1 MPSPRRIIDLIAD
14 IWREMRRLMLV
25 LWLCRVSTI
34 SALLALGLAF
44 LPQVQDL
51 YTEITYYKT
60 PTPDEHFNTISL
72 WALFYGLCFLWA
84 FTVHYCA
91 RTVLSFETWPL
102 KQSDETDYAYWV
114 EAVPRYLG
122 WVCILAIFIGQI
134 NALKNLQIDDDLIA
148 RTASFTYI
156 TPLIITLA
164 IIIIIQTATRKLGRS
179 AIVISAIAIAYWIIT
194 ASDIYFNTS
203 LADHYRMQVLH
214 NLALPVVTILW
225 GCLFYWFV
233 AERRRLLNWLAS
245 TFTWPHHLML
255 RLTRTA
261 ASLFPVQIRP
271 MHNQQTRETAPKF
284 LPFRKHGL
292 FHFEAPSENVRG
304 LMLGLFSLTI
314 VMALWLSFAIADP
327 GDPPFGFSRALLLP
341 VLLGI
346 WVPLL
351 TTITFL
357 SNQIRFPLLTM
368 FVIAGV
374 GLSWFI
380 GDNHDIELAAPL
392 IAERSENPKPNFRD
406 KMPLKTAVEIW
417 MKHHNCETTPR
428 ACPPPL
434 IIAASGGASR
444 SAFYVTTVLGELM
457 DKPALFW
464 PKTLPANKSPKSARE
479 VASQI
484 FAISSVSGGSLG
496 SALFAA
502 TLKGRRARLFGQR
515 PCNARALREDKLL
528 FSVPEAVDEK
538 LAYPNNWK
546 NCLQAMAAGDF
557 LSPAMISFAFRDN
570 LAVSSLIGMLTGTDR
585 AKSLEAAWTERAG
598 QLTGRRHLDDA
609 LLTFQ
614 PTIEHWMPL
623 LLLNGTSVTTGKR
636 LIATA
641 LKTTYT
647 PADKLNFAPVVTA
660 YDPFEQRRRKQD
672 PAQETTLFT
681 DSLDLHNLL
690 KYEPRSKTG
699 WTSNSQDQS
708 PPLDITLAK
717 AISLSARFPLI
728 SPHGNLRSLDGA
740 IIDRVVDGGYF
751 DNSGMLTALELSTAI
766 ESLSNGAL
774 KPILIQISNHP
785 VSLEPPRGLAPRPQN
800 KPDKK
805 ADDEIYTASTS
816 RRKQPREP
824 RFRCPEQ
831 SFINLTTTAAQ
842 RQILPELTAVTSALL
857 NARVARGSHAI
868 ARAALHAK
876 GRFIH
881 FQVAGIKDELG
892 ANKKLSMSWWLS
904 KSVQNA
910 LNNQV
915 NWRRQLRA
923 DESTP
928 VQQRLN
934 PSFCAIQKFRRAQK
948 AHWLSRKSTLRPP
961 RRRHL
966 MSNGFTRSRQ

>member
-1 MPSPRRIIDLIAD
+1 MPSPRRIVDLIAD
-14 IWREMRRLMLV
+14 IWREIRRLMLV

-34 SALLALGLAF
+34 SALLALALAF

-51 YTEITYYKT
+51 YTEITYYRT
-60 PTPDEHFNTISL
+60 PTSAEHFNTLSL
-72 WALFYGLCFLWA
+72 WALFYALCFLWA

-102 KQSDETDYAYWV
+102 KQSDEADYAYWV

-134 NALKNLQIDDDLIA
+134 NALKNLQIDDDIIA
-148 RTASFTYI
+148 RTASLTYI

-203 LADHYRMQVLH
+203 LAEHYRMQVLH

-255 RLTRTA
+255 RLTRTL

-304 LMLGLFSLTI
+304 LMLGLFSLTL
-314 VMALWLSFAIADP
+314 VMALWLSFAISDP

-368 FVIAGV
+368 FIVIGV

-380 GDNHDIELAAPL
+380 GDNHDVELAAPL
-392 IAERSENPKPNFRD
+392 ITEKPDNPKPNHQN
-406 KMPLKTAVEIW
+406 KMPLKTAIEIW

-434 IIAASGGASR
+434 IVAASGGASR
-444 SAFYVTTVLGELM
+444 SAFYVTTVLGELL

-464 PKTLPANKSPKSARE
+464 PKSLPAHKRPNSARD
-479 VASQI
+479 VAAQI

-502 TLKGRRARLFGQR
+502 TLKSRRARLFGQY
-515 PCNARALREDKLL
+515 PCDAKALRHDKLL
-528 FSVPEAVDEK
+528 FSVPEASAEK
-538 LAYPNNWK
+538 LSYPNNWK

-570 LAVSSLIGMLTGTDR
+570 LAVSSLIGMITGTDR
-585 AKSLEAAWTERAG
+585 AKSLEEAWTERAG
-598 QLTGRRHLDDA
+598 TLTGRRHLDDP
-609 LLTFQ
+609 LLSYQ
-614 PTIEHWMPL
+614 PTAEHWMPL

-636 LIATA
+636 LIATPLA
-641 LKTTYT
+641 TTYA
-647 PADKLNFAPVVTA
+647 PADKLNFAPYIA
-660 YDPFEQRRRKQD
+660 GYDPFRQSSLKQNQS
-672 PAQETTLFT
+672 PETTLFT

-690 KYEPRSKTG
+690 SFERASDSG
-699 WTSNSQDQS
+699 WMATVQDQS

-766 ESLSNGAL
+766 EQISNGAL
-774 KPILIQISNHP
+774 KPVLIQISNHP
-785 VSLEPPRGLAPRPQN
+785 VSIEPPRRLSPLPRQ
-800 KPDKK
+800 KRDIK
-805 ADDEIYTASTS
+805 ADDELLTASTS
-816 RRKQPREP
+816 VQKRRRAP

-868 ARAALHAK
+868 ARAALHARD
-876 GRFIH
+876 RFIH

-915 NWRRQLRA
+915 NWRRQPRTDQA
-923 DESTP
+923 TP

-948 AHWLSRKSTLRPP
+948 AHWLSQKAPLTPP
-961 RRRHL
+961 RRSHL
-966 MSNGFTRSRQ
+966 MSNGFTRSGE